1 MVVLEGVWQR
11 VLLLTTLAAGGLAC
25 QGSPLPGEVSGSATD
40 SGAASFD
47 GSAIAD
53 AGSSVQAALHPP
65 EARRAG
71 SRPAGV
77 PADFVPTPNGYFH
90 PSCLVTLAKDEVL
103 GRDLAI
109 RDLDGSVRRTVAS
122 CAYPRYS
129 AAGIIIPAEN
139 DVPKAAVEPA
149 PSLHP
154 LAAFYDGWVAS
165 YWYVGAVPPGVT
177 LTGKWVVPPSPS
189 SDPTSGSDPVTIY
202 YFDDVEMQVGS
213 AVDILQPVLGWGSP
227 WGNQWTLTSWNCCTS
242 GIQATSA
249 AVDVSPGDVIE
260 GITAGTNCDATSTCQ
275 TWTVT
280 AKDLT
285 TGVSSVL
292 NTTEPSPPNI
302 VNSAVLET
310 YGVTACTMFPPGGE
324 ETFYD
329 TTVTSADGG
338 VVPLSYYFSA
348 GASTGSPACDYAAT
362 SSGDSYTLIYSATPT
377 VDATTTALIA
387 SPTTAVAGASV
398 TLTATVTSSATSP
411 AMAGNITFQDGTT
424 VLGIVD
430 VAPAVDGSGHE
441 IGTASLPV
449 STLAVGTHT
458 LTATFG
464 GDDTYTASTSPATNV
479 DVTKVPTTTSL
490 AAAGA
495 SAVSEGTSIVVTA
508 TVTGGGA
515 GTDPTPTGSIVFTNG
530 TGGLGTV
537 ALAAGTVAGT
547 ATASVT
553 LASVA
558 TYAVGAAYS
567 GDTEYAASSASPLT
581 ASVDSTVS
589 ISPKT
594 SATSPKGAVVF
605 AATGTVGAVT
615 WKLQTN
621 ASGGQVDGTGHYTA
635 GSVANVTDVVSVTD
649 SLDGGATANVK
660 VGPAG
665 GGQDA
670 GAGSGDA
677 GSPGSVDAGST
688 DDTGGSSGSGCGC
701 SEAGRI
707 AWAHSWMMG
716 ALGVLL
722 LSRRRGRKR

>member
-25 QGSPLPGEVSGSATD
+25 QGSPLPGEV
-40 SGAASFD
+40 
-47 GSAIAD
+47 IAD
-53 AGSSVQAALHPP
+53 AGSRVQVAQRPA

-71 SRPAGV
+71 SRPAEV
-77 PADFVPTPNGYFH
+77 PTDFVPTPNGYFH
-90 PSCLVTLAKDEVL
+90 PSCLVTLAEDEVL

-109 RDLDGSVRRTVAS
+109 HDLDGRVRRTVAP
-122 CAYPRYS
+122 CAFPRYS
-129 AAGIIIPAEN
+129 ATGSIIPADN
-139 DVPKAAVEPA
+139 DAPKAAVEPA

-202 YFDDVEMQVGS
+202 YFDDVEMQVGN

-280 AKDLT
+280 ARDLT

-329 TTVTSADGG
+329 TVVTSADGG
-338 VVPLSYYFSA
+338 VVPLSYYFNA
-348 GASTGSPACDYAAT
+348 GASTGSPACGYAAT

-387 SPTTAVAGASV
+387 SPTTVVAGGSV
-398 TLTATVTSSATSP
+398 TLTATVTSTATSP
-411 AMAGNITFQDGTT
+411 AMAGNVTFQDGTT
-424 VLGIVD
+424 VLGTVD
-430 VAPAVDGSGHE
+430 VAPAVDGSGHA

-449 STLAVGTHT
+449 STLAVGAHA

-464 GDDTYTASTSPATNV
+464 GDDTYTASTSPATDV
-479 DVTKVPTTTSL
+479 DVTKVPTTTTL

-495 SAVSEGTSIVVTA
+495 SAVSEGMSIVVTA
-508 TVTGGGA
+508 TVTGGGSS
-515 GTDPTPTGSIVFTNG
+515 TDPTPTGSVVFTNG
-530 TGGLGTV
+530 TGALGTV
-537 ALAAGTVAGT
+537 TLAAGTVAGT

-553 LASVA
+553 LSSVA

-567 GDTEYAASSASPLT
+567 GDMEYAASSASPLT
-581 ASVDSTVS
+581 ASVGSTVS

-594 SATSPKGAVVF
+594 SATSPRGAVVF
-605 AATGTVGAVT
+605 AATGTVGAVI

-621 ASGGQVDGTGHYTA
+621 ASGGKVDGTGHYTA
-635 GSVANVTDVVSVTD
+635 GSVANVTDIVAVTD
-649 SLDGGATANVK
+649 SLDGGATANVN
-660 VGPAG
+660 VGPSG
-665 GGQDA
+665 GGPDG
-670 GAGSGDA
+670 GAGSGDG
-677 GSPGSVDAGST
+677 GSSGDAGST
-688 DDTGGSSGSGCGC
+688 GDTGGSSGSGCGC

-707 AWAHSWMMG
+707 ASAHSWMVG